1 MKISVKASALIA
13 LFGVMMVAGCG
24 GGSGEAQ
31 PNNTTAVVDT
41 AAAPA
46 SSPPVGSVTGQV
58 ISYGTGLAI
67 SGASVSSGGVTV
79 STGAD
84 GRYELKG
91 VNAGDR
97 VVINVNAASF
107 AQGMSVASVPANGT
121 STVVTKLLPIGVE
134 TTIDN
139 ATGGVVV
146 DASGAQVSLPANAFT
161 GGAGNITVALTAVN
175 PALDSSVMPGDY
187 TTNGGAQSIESFGA
201 IIVTPRD
208 ASGNPVN
215 LASGKSATI
224 RIPATSRSGTFD
236 PTIPLLSLNPATGSW
251 VQEGTA
257 TLAGVAPNRY
267 YEGVVTHFSAWNAD
281 RAIETI
287 RVSGCVND
295 VNGNPVTNVLVRSD
309 GIDYSG
315 TASTYSGVSGT
326 FTVAMKKLGKATISG
341 SLGNGFLTNF
351 LTATSGT
358 GDVTL
363 PACLVLTE
371 ARNAVNIKLSWGAAP
386 ADVDSYLLTPSGS
399 TIYYANRGSL
409 QVAPFANLD
418 VDDTSSFGPEV
429 VTINRLMVGTYTYG
443 VDNFSGSYTPGL
455 TNSPIRVE
463 LNLGNSQRIF
473 NAPAGE
479 TTSTRFLRMF
489 RLNVDVSCNVTV
501 EVVNTWET
509 TRPSAPVATTPTY
522 CVAP

>member
-1 MKISVKASALIA
+1 MKISVKTSAIIA
-13 LFGVMMVAGCG
+13 LFGVVMVAGCG
-24 GGSGEAQ
+24 GGGGGAQ
-31 PNNTTAVVDT
+31 PNSTTAVVDT
-41 AAAPA
+41 PAPPA
-46 SSPPVGSVTGQV
+46 SAPPVGSVTGQV
-58 ISYGTGLAI
+58 ISYGTGQAI
-67 SGASVSSGGVTV
+67 SDAKVSSGGVTV

-84 GRYELKG
+84 GRYEIKG
-91 VNAGDR
+91 INAADR
-97 VVINVNAASF
+97 VVINVNATSF

-121 STVVTKLLPIGVE
+121 STVVTKLLPIGIE
-134 TTIDN
+134 TTINN
-139 ATGGVVV
+139 ATGGDVV
-146 DASGAQVSLPANAFT
+146 DASGAKVSLPANAFT
-161 GGAGNITVALTAVN
+161 GGAGNVTVALTAVN
-175 PALDSSVMPGDY
+175 PVLDSSVMPGDY

-208 ASGNPVN
+208 ASGNLVN
-215 LASGKSATI
+215 LASGKTATI

-257 TLAGVAPNRY
+257 TLAGVAPNQY
-267 YEGVVTHFSAWNAD
+267 YEGVVTHFSSWNAD
-281 RAIETI
+281 RAIETV

-326 FTVAMKKLGKATISG
+326 FTVAMKKLAKATISG

-351 LTATSGT
+351 LTATSGS

-399 TIYYANRGSL
+399 KIYYGSRGSL

-429 VTINRLMVGTYTYG
+429 VTINRLMVGAYTYG
-443 VDNFSGSYTPGL
+443 VDNFSRTYTPGL

-463 LNLGNSQRIF
+463 LNVGNSQRIF
-473 NAPAGE
+473 SATTGE
-479 TTSTRFLRMF
+479 TTGTRFLRMF
-489 RLNVDVSCNVTV
+489 RLNVDASCNVTV
-501 EVVNTWET
+501 EVVNTWENST
-509 TRPSAPVATTPTY
+509 PSAPVATTPIY